1 MESNTMENGGQQEPL
16 FAVPIGLQYRLGIAD
31 AIPSSHNISQYLASN
46 ASTFTPSN
54 KTVRINVSSG
64 AFLDLKNAVLE
75 FDLKNNTSTDPIRL
89 DGGATCIIK
98 SIRIRGSDSST
109 IEYLEDYSLLDSILD
124 QYASSDGAAR
134 IKCAQKGSPRFQDET
149 AAFDEVTGASGAA
162 ALTATA
168 VATAYETGIQATVVN
183 TFTGNTGQSTVKLS
197 GIGGI
202 GYDQR
207 LSDVLNT
214 GITRHYSMG
223 LKGAFF
229 NPSTA
234 KLLPPNT
241 PFQVEIELDAAAN
254 CLVNLAGANAVD
266 YQAENFELHIPSVMV
281 NDVNYMAQVNQ
292 RLSKGISY
300 KGNSYDHFTRTT
312 SSGAGKDVIQI
323 AARARSLKG
332 LFTVMRRQSKISSDD
347 DFKISKRT
355 IQYVSDFQ
363 YRLGS
368 VSMPQDSC
376 SLSTDTTAGGSASGA
391 RLPIA
396 STDNVNISEAYNH
409 ALRLFGSLNISNASM
424 QVGAESFAQSENLN
438 NNGTGILAV
447 NLSSFSDGSVN
458 SGMNTLNNMPVSIE
472 FTKTAACNA
481 TTQVDTF
488 AVKELII
495 MRDRNGVLSSMS

>member
-1 MESNTMENGGQQEPL
+1 MESKPMNQDVPT
-16 FAVPIGLQYRLGIAD
+16 FAIPVGLNYKLGIAD
-31 AIPSSHNISQYLASN
+31 ALPSSHNISQFLASN

-75 FDLKNNTSTDPIRL
+75 FDLKNNTSTDPVRL
-89 DGGATCIIK
+89 DGSAACIIK
-98 SIRIRGSDSST
+98 SIRVRGGDSST
-109 IEYLEDYSLLDSILD
+109 IEYLEDYNLLDCILD

-149 AAFDEVTGASGAA
+149 AAFDEVSGNSGAA
-162 ALTATA
+162 ALAATA

-183 TFTGNTGQSTVKLS
+183 TFTGNTGQSTIKLS

-207 LSDVLNT
+207 QSDTLNT
-214 GITRHYSMG
+214 GITRHYSFG

-234 KLLPPNT
+234 KLLAPNT

-266 YQAENFELHIPSVMV
+266 YQAENFELHIPSVMI
-281 NDVNYMAQVNQ
+281 NDVNYMSMLNQ
-292 RLSKGISY
+292 RLASGIAW
-300 KGNSYDHFTRTT
+300 KGNSYDHFTGTT
-312 SSGAGKDVIQI
+312 SSGAGKDVVQI
-323 AARARSLKG
+323 SARARSLKG
-332 LFTVMRRQSKISSDD
+332 LMTILRQQSKISSDN
-347 DFKISKRT
+347 DFKLSKRT
-355 IQYVSDFQ
+355 IQYVSQ
-363 YRLGS
+363 YIYRLGA
-368 VSMPQDSC
+368 VNMPQDYV
-376 SLSTDTTAGGSASGA
+376 SLSTDVTPGGSASGA

-396 STDNVNISEAYNH
+396 STDNVNISEAYNQ

-424 QVGAESFAQSENLN
+424 QVGQESFAQSENLN
-438 NNGTGILAV
+438 NNGTGILSV

-488 AVKELII
+488 AVQELIM
-495 MRDRNGVLSSMS
+495 MRDGNGVLSSMS